1 MGLKLACGFFA
12 SFDDMKIADFLSK
25 KRCNCER
32 GSGRWKDWVRG
43 RQAEQL
49 AFQRS
54 ISSNDYFTMKGLE
67 GARDWVRDRQ
77 VEQLALAPSRAFH
90 CFGSCV

>member
-25 KRCNCER
+25 KMCNCER

-67 GARDWVRDRQ
+67 VVFRIAILRLNFWKVRD
-77 VEQLALAPSRAFH
+77 EIW
-90 CFGSCV
+90 GSCDF